1 MAMQMLIDLCGDDE
15 VRWAECAQTVQV
27 ALEAR
32 HALWDAIVG
41 KITGA

>member
-1 MAMQMLIDLCGDDE
+1 MLRNIPLMIRCLSPQM
-15 VRWAECAQTVQV
+15 VQV

-41 KITGA
+41 EITGA